1 VGQFC
6 LLFIAEGKHQNS
18 ITQKEFS
25 MITLRKSDERGYA
38 NHGWLESRFSF
49 SFAEYQDPAHVHF
62 GPLRVINDDYIEAG
76 KGFGTH
82 GHRDM
87 EIVTYVLEGAI
98 AHKDSIGNG
107 ETIRPGE
114 VQRMSAGRGIMHSE
128 FNPSAT
134 ERTHLLQIWIIP
146 DRTGGAASYE
156 QTFYPEADRRGTLR
170 LVASP
175 DGAHGSVTI
184 QQNAQMYAGLF
195 DGDESATHTLASG
208 RLAYVHVAR
217 GSVRVNGNA
226 LNAGD
231 AVKMENETS
240 VHIDGGDNAEVLLFD
255 LPPLQ

>member
-1 VGQFC
+1 MLTV
-6 LLFIAEGKHQNS
+6 
-18 ITQKEFS
+18 
-25 MITLRKSDERGYA
+25 RKSDERGYA

-49 SFAEYQDPAHVHF
+49 SFAEYQDPDHVHF

-76 KGFGTH
+76 KGFGMH

-128 FNPSAT
+128 FNPSNT
-134 ERTHLLQIWIIP
+134 ERTHLLQIWIMP
-146 DRTGGAASYE
+146 NRTGGSASYE
-156 QTFYPEADRRGTLR
+156 QKFYAEEDKRGKLR
-170 LVASP
+170 QVASP
-175 DGAHGSVTI
+175 DGAQGSVTI
-184 QQNAQMYAGLF
+184 QQDARMYAGLF

-208 RLAYVHVAR
+208 RLAYVHVAL
-217 GSVRVNGNA
+217 GSARVNGVQ
-226 LNAGD
+226 LRAGD
-231 AVKMENETS
+231 AAKIENETS

>member
-1 VGQFC
+1 MLTV
-6 LLFIAEGKHQNS
+6 
-18 ITQKEFS
+18 
-25 MITLRKSDERGYA
+25 RKSDERGYA

-49 SFAEYQDPAHVHF
+49 SFAEYQDPNHVHF

-76 KGFGTH
+76 KGFGMH

-134 ERTHLLQIWIIP
+134 ERTHLLQIWIMP
-146 DRTGGAASYE
+146 DRAGGSASYE
-156 QTFYPEADRRGTLR
+156 QKFYAAEEKRGKLR
-170 LVASP
+170 QVASP
-175 DGAHGSVTI
+175 DGAQGSVTI
-184 QQNAQMYAGLF
+184 QQDARMYAGLF
-195 DGDESATHTLASG
+195 DGDENATHALDSG
-208 RLAYVHVAR
+208 RMAYIHVAR
-217 GSVRVNGNA
+217 GHVKVNGIA
-226 LNAGD
+226 LQAGD
-231 AVKMENETS
+231 AAKIENETS
-240 VHIDGGDNAEVLLFD
+240 VHIDGGDHAEVLLFD

>member
-1 VGQFC
+1 MLTV
-6 LLFIAEGKHQNS
+6 
-18 ITQKEFS
+18 
-25 MITLRKSDERGYA
+25 RKSEERGYA

-49 SFAEYQDPAHVHF
+49 SFAEYQDPNHVHF

-146 DRTGGAASYE
+146 NRTGGSASYE
-156 QTFYPEADRRGTLR
+156 QKFYADEDKRGRLR
-170 LVASP
+170 QVASP
-175 DGAHGSVTI
+175 DGAQGSVTI
-184 QQNAQMYAGLF
+184 QQDARMYAGLF
-195 DGDESATHTLASG
+195 DGDESATHTLARG

-217 GSVRVNGNA
+217 GSVRVNGVE
-226 LNAGD
+226 LGAGD
-231 AVKMENETS
+231 AVKIENETN
-240 VHIDGGDNAEVLLFD
+240 VRIDGGDNAEVLLFD

>member
-1 VGQFC
+1 
-6 LLFIAEGKHQNS
+6 
-18 ITQKEFS
+18 

-49 SFAEYQDPAHVHF
+49 SFAEYQDDAHTNF

-98 AHKDSIGNG
+98 AHKDSLGNG
-107 ETIRPGE
+107 AEIRPGE

-134 ERTHLLQIWIIP
+134 QRTHLLQIWIIP
-146 DRTGGAASYE
+146 DRVGGSASYE
-156 QTFYPEADRRGTLR
+156 QTFYPDEDKRGQLR

-175 DGAHGSVTI
+175 DGALGSVTI
-184 QQNAQMYAGLF
+184 QQNVRMYAGLF
-195 DGDESATHTLASG
+195 DSDEAATHPLATG
-208 RLAYVHVAR
+208 RMAYVHVAR
-217 GSVRVNGNA
+217 GTVRVNGIA
-226 LNAGD
+226 LTAGD
-231 AVKMENETS
+231 AVKIENEDL
-240 VHIDGGDNAEVLLFD
+240 VRFENGDAAEVLLFD
-255 LPPLQ
+255 LGKLQ

>member
-1 VGQFC
+1 M
-6 LLFIAEGKHQNS
+6 L
-18 ITQKEFS
+18 
-25 MITLRKSDERGYA
+25 TLRKSDERGYA

-49 SFAEYQDPAHVHF
+49 SFAEYQDPNHVHF

-128 FNPSAT
+128 FNPSAN
-134 ERTHLLQIWIIP
+134 ERTHLLQIWIMP
-146 DRTGGAASYE
+146 NRTGGSASYE
-156 QTFYPEADRRGTLR
+156 QKFYADEEKRGKLR
-170 LVASP
+170 QVASP
-175 DGAHGSVTI
+175 DGAQGSVTI
-184 QQNAQMYAGLF
+184 QQDARMYAGLF
-195 DGDESATHTLASG
+195 DGDESATHALASG

-217 GSVRVNGNA
+217 GSVSVNGA
-226 LNAGD
+226 QLVAGD
-231 AVKMENETS
+231 AAKIENESS
-240 VHIDGGDNAEVLLFD
+240 VRIDGGDNAEVLLFD

>member
-1 VGQFC
+1 M
-6 LLFIAEGKHQNS
+6 LNI
-18 ITQKEFS
+18 
-25 MITLRKSDERGYA
+25 RKSEERGYA

-49 SFAEYQDPAHVHF
+49 SFAEYQDPKHIHF

-76 KGFGTH
+76 KGFGMH

-98 AHKDSIGNG
+98 AHKDSLGNG

-128 FNPSAT
+128 FNPSNT

-146 DRTGGAASYE
+146 DRTGGSASYE
-156 QTFYPEADRRGTLR
+156 QKFYDESEKRGKLR

-175 DGAHGSVTI
+175 DGAEGSVTI
-184 QQNAQMYAGLF
+184 QQNARMYAGLF
-195 DGDESATHTLASG
+195 DGNETATVPLEPH
-208 RLAYVHVAR
+208 RLAYVHIAR
-217 GSVRVNGNA
+217 GSAHVNGVP
-226 LNAGD
+226 LQAGD
-231 AVKMENETS
+231 AAKLEGEAKVT
-240 VHIDGGDNAEVLLFD
+240 IDRASGAEVLLFD

>member
-1 VGQFC
+1 MLAV
-6 LLFIAEGKHQNS
+6 
-18 ITQKEFS
+18 
-25 MITLRKSDERGYA
+25 RKSDERGYA

-49 SFAEYQDPAHVHF
+49 SFAEYQDPDHVHF

-76 KGFGTH
+76 KGFGMH

-134 ERTHLLQIWIIP
+134 ERTHLLQIWIMP
-146 DRTGGAASYE
+146 NRTGGSASYE
-156 QTFYPEADRRGTLR
+156 QKFYADDEKRGKLR
-170 LVASP
+170 QVASP
-175 DGAHGSVTI
+175 DGAQGSVTI
-184 QQNAQMYAGLF
+184 QQDARMYAGLF
-195 DGDESATHTLASG
+195 DGGETATHALASG

-217 GSVRVNGNA
+217 GSVRVNGVA
-226 LNAGD
+226 LRAGD
-231 AVKMENETS
+231 AAKVENEAS
-240 VHIDGGDNAEVLLFD
+240 VRIDGSDSAEVLLFD
-255 LPPLQ
+255 LPPL